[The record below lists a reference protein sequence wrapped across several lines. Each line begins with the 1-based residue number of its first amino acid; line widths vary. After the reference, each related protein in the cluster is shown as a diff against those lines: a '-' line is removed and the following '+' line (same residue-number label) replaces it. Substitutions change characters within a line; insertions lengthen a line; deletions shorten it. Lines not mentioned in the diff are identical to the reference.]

1 MFKKSLFLGLAS
13 GVLSG
18 IAGVIF
24 EKVYATA
31 FYTDFSVVSATFGGG
46 SFAVKADPTTIM
58 LAHIFSCVLASVAFT
73 LFVKWFKAKG
83 DAIFSLLF
91 TMVSFMSIVIPI
103 SATFPLDLDESIIL
117 LFPGFAMTMH
127 FFPVLIWLAMKPLF
141 FSSKVSA

>member
-1 MFKKSLFLGLAS
+1 MFKKSLFLGVSS
-13 GVLSG
+13 GILSG

-31 FYTDFSVVSATFGGG
+31 FYTDFSTVSATFGG
-46 SFAVKADPTTIM
+46 SFAVKADPMTIM

-73 LFVKWFKAKG
+73 LFVKWFKSKG

-91 TMVSFMSIVIPI
+91 TLVSFMSIVIPI
-103 SATFPLDLDESIIL
+103 SATFPLDLDESIIM

-141 FSSKVSA
+141 FSTKVS

>member
-1 MFKKSLFLGLAS
+1 MFKKSLFLGVAS

-31 FYTDFSVVSATFGGG
+31 FYTDFSVVSATFGG

-58 LAHIFSCVLASVAFT
+58 LAHIFSCVLASIAFT
-73 LFVKWFKAKG
+73 LFVKWFKTKG

-91 TMVSFMSIVIPI
+91 TFVSFMSIVIPI
-103 SATFPLDLDESIIL
+103 SATFPLDLDEDITL

-127 FFPVLIWLAMKPLF
+127 FFPVLVWLAMKPLF
-141 FSSKVSA
+141 FSSKVS

>member
-1 MFKKSLFLGLAS
+1 MFKKSLFLGVAS

-31 FYTDFSVVSATFGGG
+31 FYTDFSTVSATFGG

-73 LFVKWFKAKG
+73 LFVKWFKTKG

-103 SATFPLDLDESIIL
+103 SATFPLDLDESVIM

-141 FSSKVSA
+141 FSSRIGA

>member
-31 FYTDFSVVSATFGGG
+31 FYTDFSTVSATFGG
-46 SFAVKADPTTIM
+46 SFAVKADPMTIM
-58 LAHIFSCVLASVAFT
+58 LAHIFSCVLASIAFT
-73 LFVKWFKAKG
+73 LFVKWFKSKG

-91 TMVSFMSIVIPI
+91 TLVSFMSIVIPI
-103 SATFPLDLDESIIL
+103 SATFPLDLDESIIM

-141 FSSKVSA
+141 FSTKVN

>member
-1 MFKKSLFLGLAS
+1 MFKKSLFLGVAS

-31 FYTDFSVVSATFGGG
+31 FYTDFSTVSATFGG
-46 SFAVKADPTTIM
+46 SIAVKADLTTIM

-73 LFVKWFKAKG
+73 LFVKWFKTKG

-103 SATFPLDLDESIIL
+103 SAIFPLDLDESVIM

-141 FSSKVSA
+141 FSSKISA